1 MILVDTSI
9 WIEHL
14 RRGDERLARILEQG
28 QVLSHPYVISELALG
43 SLRNRERILGALQD
57 LPQTSVPTDDEVLR
71 FVEQN
76 ALYDVGIG
84 YIDVHLLAAVRLS
97 PGTTL
102 WTGDKRLLAAGKTLG
117 LIENRLQ

>member
-28 QVLSHPYVISELALG
+28 QVLSHPYVIGELALG

-57 LPQTSVPTDDEVLR
+57 LPQTSV
-71 FVEQN
+71 
-76 ALYDVGIG
+76 A
-84 YIDVHLLAAVRLS
+84 
-97 PGTTL
+97 
-102 WTGDKRLLAAGKTLG
+102 TG
-117 LIENRLQ
+117 QP

>member
-28 QVLSHPYVISELALG
+28 QVLSHPYVIGELALG

>member
-28 QVLSHPYVISELALG
+28 QVLSHPYVIGELALG
-43 SLRNRERILGALQD
+43 SLRNREILGALQD
-57 LPQTSVPTDDEVLR
+57 LPQTSVATDSEVLR

-76 ALYDVGIG
+76 ALYGVGIG
-84 YIDVHLLAAVRLS
+84 YIDLHLLAAARLS

-102 WTGDKRLLAAGKTLG
+102 WTGDKKLLAAGKTLG
-117 LIENRLQ
+117 LIENRRK